1 MPPPTLPPVPDVQLR
16 DGARMPQIGI
26 GVWQVEDPEATQV
39 VQAALDAGY
48 RSVDTAAAYHNER
61 GVGAGLRASGV
72 PREEVFVTT
81 KLWNADQGHGST
93 LAACRASLDRL
104 RLDYVDLYLI
114 HWPVPSLDRYVE
126 TWRALVDLRA
136 EGLVRSIGV
145 SNFTADQLRRL
156 DAETGEVPVVNQV
169 ELHPRLA
176 QAGLREYHAAHGIV
190 TEAWSPLAQ
199 GRLMADPTLLSIA
212 GRLGVSVARV
222 ILRWHVQQGTVVI
235 PKSVTPSRMAE
246 NIDVF
251 DFALSD
257 ADMAAIA
264 ALDTG
269 HRLGPDPDVFDWQG

>member
-1 MPPPTLPPVPDVQLR
+1 MPQTTLPSVPDVQLR
-16 DGARMPQIGI
+16 DGAVMPQIGI

-61 GVGAGLRASGV
+61 GVGSGLRASGV
-72 PREEVFVTT
+72 PREELFITT
-81 KLWNADQGHGST
+81 KLWNADHGYGSAV
-93 LAACRASLDRL
+93 AACRASLDRL

-114 HWPVPSLDRYVE
+114 HWPVPTLDRYVE

-145 SNFTADQLRRL
+145 SNFTAEHLRRL
-156 DAETGEVPVVNQV
+156 EAETGEVPVVNQV

-176 QAGLREYHAAHGIV
+176 QAGLREYHAAHGIA